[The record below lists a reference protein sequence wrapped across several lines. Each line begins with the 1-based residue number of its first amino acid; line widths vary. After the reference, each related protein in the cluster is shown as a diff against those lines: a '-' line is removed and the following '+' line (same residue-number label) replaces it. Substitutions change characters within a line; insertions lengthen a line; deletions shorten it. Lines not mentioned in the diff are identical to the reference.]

1 VVCLSRIYA
10 PSKHSAAAAQQC
22 IEFRGRHSSNNR
34 SAGGSAKA
42 AIASAGGMA
51 LMRFTIRDL
60 LWLMVVVGLAIGW
73 WVDRSRLIEKVAKLK
88 SDLNF
93 SRAVDGIGGN
103 LDH

>member
-1 VVCLSRIYA
+1 
-10 PSKHSAAAAQQC
+10 
-22 IEFRGRHSSNNR
+22 
-34 SAGGSAKA
+34 
-42 AIASAGGMA
+42 
-51 LMRFTIRDL
+51 MRFTIRDL